1 MRKVHS
7 LVVRSAILVVALFIC
22 AVASAETIRG
32 VVVDASGAV
41 ISGAKVEVMHG
52 SMSKSASSA
61 ADGTFAIDVP
71 GAIATGWKVRVSAVG
86 FADVEVAIP
95 GSGQVTV
102 QLRAKDAGQ
111 VIAVSARRSEAAVN
125 ETAESLTLM
134 DAQMLRQ
141 SGSFVLDNQLRQAPG
156 FNLFRRSDSLSANPT
171 SQGVSFRGIGASG
184 ASRTLVLN
192 DGVPLNDPFGG
203 WVYWDRVPR
212 AAMEHVELL
221 QGGASELYGSTALSG
236 VIEVFPQKPANEW
249 LVLESSGG
257 TRTTPEGSAFLGKD
271 FGKWTLSGSGGG
283 YSTDGFIATPNSVRG
298 LVDRPV
304 ASRDSNAMASIG
316 RTYSSGSIDL
326 SGMYFHESR
335 DNGTPIQT
343 NDTNIGEGDARWTQ
357 SFKGGVL
364 SGTLFGSGQSYNQSF
379 SSVAA
384 NRNSESLTRLQHV
397 PAQRIGGG
405 LQWSNSAA
413 RRQQWTFGGD
423 AQNVRGFSLEEGFAA
438 GNATVK
444 TSAGGTQH
452 SFGFFAQD
460 TIRAG
465 TRLIFGLGARV
476 DHWANVNATSASK
489 SLSTGVVTA
498 TPFADKDYNF
508 VSPHASMLVRL
519 NDALA
524 LTFAGSRAFRAPT
537 LNELYR
543 SFRLGNVL
551 TNAND
556 ALRAEQLYGGEGGL
570 VANVQR
576 VRFRA
581 TGFAYQVLD
590 PVANVTLSS
599 TPALITRQRQN
610 LGETASRGLELSAG
624 SENFSHLSWNVGY
637 QYTHATVQDFPA
649 DLSLVGKRVPQ
660 VPAHAFT
667 FQAAWNARE
676 WSVSAQGR
684 ASGNQFDDDQN
695 AFALGRAFSLDAML
709 SKHFSRGVTVF
720 VAGTNLT
727 NDRELTALTPNP
739 QIGAGIGGRV
749 GVRVALPQRDIHD

>member
-1 MRKVHS
+1 MRKVHLAAVRVAM
-7 LVVRSAILVVALFIC
+7 LVAVLFLGI
-22 AVASAETIRG
+22 AASAETIRG
-32 VVVDASGAV
+32 VVIDASGAV
-41 ISGAKVEVMHG
+41 VRGAKVEVTHA
-52 SMSKSASSA
+52 SMNKFAESA
-61 ADGTFAIDVP
+61 ADGTFAIDVS
-71 GAIATGWKVRVSAVG
+71 GAGVSGWRVRVSAAG
-86 FADVEVAIP
+86 FADEVMAVP
-95 GSGQVTV
+95 DSGEVIV
-102 QLRAKDAGQ
+102 KLRAKDAGQ
-111 VIAVSARRSEAAVN
+111 QIAVSARRSEAAVN

-134 DAQMLRQ
+134 DEQRLRE
-141 SGSFVLDNQLRQAPG
+141 SASFVLDNQLRQSPG

-236 VIEVFPQKPANEW
+236 VIEVFPQKPANAW

-257 TRTTPEGSAFLGKD
+257 TRSTPEGSAFLGKD
-271 FGKWTLSGSGGG
+271 FGRWTVSGSGGG
-283 YSTDGFIATPNSVRG
+283 YSTDGFIATPNDMRG
-298 LVDRPV
+298 AVDSPA
-304 ASRDSNAMASIG
+304 ASRDTNAVMTVG
-316 RTYSSGSIDL
+316 RSYEGGSMDVT
-326 SGMYFHESR
+326 GMYFHESR
-335 DNGTPIQT
+335 NNGTLLQT
-343 NDTNIGEGDARWTQ
+343 NDTNIAEGDARWTQ
-357 SFKGGVL
+357 AFKGGLV

-384 NRNSESLTRLQHV
+384 DRDSESLTRLQHV
-397 PAQRIGGG
+397 PAQRLGGG

-413 RRQQWTFGGD
+413 HHQQWTFGGD
-423 AQNVRGFSLEEGFAA
+423 AQDVRGFSLEEGFSA

-444 TSAGGTQH
+444 TSSGGIQH

-465 TRLIFGLGARV
+465 TRLIFGAGSRV
-476 DHWANVNATSASK
+476 DHWANVNAASM
-489 SLSTGVVTA
+489 SRPLSSGVVTT

-519 NDALA
+519 NDSLA

-543 SFRLGNVL
+543 SFRLGNVV

-556 ALRAEQLYGGEGGL
+556 GLRAEQLYGGEGGI
-570 VANVQR
+570 VATVHR

-581 TGFAYQVLD
+581 TGFAYQVQD
-590 PVANVTLSS
+590 PVANVTLKS
-599 TPALITRQRQN
+599 TPALITRERQN
-610 LGETASRGLELSAG
+610 LGETASRGLELNAG
-624 SENFSHLSWNVGY
+624 AESFAHLSWNVGY
-637 QYTHATVQDFPA
+637 QYTRASVQDFPA
-649 DLSLVGKRVPQ
+649 DVTLVGKRVPQ
-660 VPAHAFT
+660 VPAQAFT

-676 WSVSAQGR
+676 WSLSAQGR

-695 AFALGRAFSLDAML
+695 TFALGRAFSLDAML
-709 SKHFSRGVTVF
+709 AKHFASGVTLF

-727 NDRELTALTPNP
+727 NDRELTALTPTP

-749 GVRVALPQRDIHD
+749 GLRIVLPHRDGR

>member
-1 MRKVHS
+1 MQKVQLS
-7 LVVRSAILVVALFIC
+7 VARTFMFLVVLCVGAVV
-22 AVASAETIRG
+22 SAETIRG

-41 ISGAKVEVMHG
+41 VSGAKVEALH
-52 SMSKSASSA
+52 ASGTKTVA
-61 ADGTFAIDVP
+61 TARDGTFAIEVP
-71 GAIATGWKVRVSAVG
+71 DTKTARWKIRVSASG
-86 FADVEVAIP
+86 FADVELPVP
-95 GSGQVTV
+95 ESGEITV
-102 QLRAKDAGQ
+102 KLRVKDAGQ

-125 ETAESLTLM
+125 DTAESLTLM
-134 DAQMLRQ
+134 DEQQLQQ
-141 SGSFVLDNQLRQAPG
+141 SGSFVLDNQLRQSPG
-156 FNLFRRSDSLSANPT
+156 FTLFRRSDSLSANPT

-203 WVYWDRVPR
+203 WIYWDRLPR
-212 AAMEHVELL
+212 AAVEHIELL

-236 VIEVFPQKPANEW
+236 VIEMFPQKPSNEW
-249 LVLESSGG
+249 MVLESSGG

-271 FGKWTLSGSGGG
+271 LGPWTLSGSGGG
-283 YSTDGFIATPNSVRG
+283 YSTDGFVATPNDVRG
-298 LVDRPV
+298 TVDTPV
-304 ASRDSNAMASIG
+304 ASRDANAVANVG
-316 RTYSSGSIDL
+316 RTYAGGSL
-326 SGMYFHESR
+326 NFSGMYFHESR
-335 DNGTPIQT
+335 DNGTPLQT
-343 NDTNIGEGDARWTQ
+343 NDTDIAEGDARWTQ
-357 SFKGGVL
+357 ALKGGVL
-364 SGTLFGSGQSYNQSF
+364 SGTFFGSGQSYNQSF

-384 NRNSESLTRLQHV
+384 NRDSESLTRLQHV

-405 LQWSNSAA
+405 LQWSNSMTH
-413 RRQQWTFGGD
+413 RQQWTFGGD
-423 AQNVRGFSLEEGFAA
+423 AQDVRGFSLEEGFSA
-438 GNATVK
+438 GNATVE
-444 TSAGGTQH
+444 TSAGGIQR

-465 TRLIFGLGARV
+465 ARLIFGVGARV
-476 DHWANVNATSASK
+476 DHWSNVDAASISR
-489 SLSTGVVTA
+489 SLSTGVVTT

-519 NDALA
+519 NDSVA

-556 ALRAEQLYGGEGGL
+556 SLRAEQLYGGEGGI
-570 VANVQR
+570 VANAR
-576 VRFRA
+576 GIRLRA
-581 TGFAYQVLD
+581 TGFAYQVQD

-610 LGETASRGLELSAG
+610 LGETASRGVELSAG
-624 SENFSHLSWNVGY
+624 SESFSHVAWQVGY
-637 QYTHATVQDFPA
+637 QYTHATVQDFPV
-649 DLSLVGKRVPQ
+649 DLMLVGKRVPQ

-667 FQAAWNARE
+667 FQAAWNARD
-676 WSVSAQGR
+676 WSLSAQGR

-709 SKHFSRGVTVF
+709 SKDFSRGVTLF

-727 NDRELTALTPNP
+727 NDRELTALTPTP

-749 GVRVALPQRDIHD
+749 GVRVVLPQRDRRD